1 LGPSLE
7 RGKINMKEKKKRKER
22 KNPKLR
28 NKFEII
34 LYLLIKS
41 KLEWVGVMRQFF

>member
-1 LGPSLE
+1 
-7 RGKINMKEKKKRKER
+7 MKEKKRKKNRNRKTKTER

-34 LYLLIKS
+34 LYS
-41 KLEWVGVMRQFF
+41 